1 MKQYSLQKFKE
12 SKRIKRKFKITLT
25 IMIISIL
32 IILIALYLANS
43 DFRNFIDVH
52 ILRKEISENDAI
64 QLNIDVEELSYV
76 NVFNNN
82 IITINGGVLTFY
94 SDKGKEEE
102 NLDIILSS
110 PISDSDEKYLVL
122 GDKGGNKIYLI
133 NDKNIKWEKEVE
145 GKISKV
151 SVNKKGYVSVISSGN
166 TSESDISVFNAKG
179 DNIFTYHL
187 ASTYAID
194 SDISENNKYL
204 AIAEVDY
211 SGVSAKSQIKILS
224 IDDVQ
229 KDKTKAIVHTYDGE
243 AGDIVTDLN
252 YQDGDNALCLF
263 DSYIINIT
271 PEKDEKLYT
280 IDNNSTLF
288 ADINLDKGYV
298 KIEKESEEIFKSDY
312 RLKISD
318 LSNNEKLYAL
328 EGNVKKLKVNS
339 NMMGI
344 VSGTTVEFV
353 SKDGWL
359 CKKYI
364 GSKEIKDIY
373 ISKNIAAIVYKDR
386 IDIIT
391 F

>member
-94 SDKGKEEE
+94 SDKGKEEG

-166 TSESDISVFNAKG
+166 TSESDISVFKG
-179 DNIFTYHL
+179 
-187 ASTYAID
+187 
-194 SDISENNKYL
+194 
-204 AIAEVDY
+204 
-211 SGVSAKSQIKILS
+211 
-224 IDDVQ
+224 
-229 KDKTKAIVHTYDGE
+229 
-243 AGDIVTDLN
+243 
-252 YQDGDNALCLF
+252 
-263 DSYIINIT
+263 
-271 PEKDEKLYT
+271 
-280 IDNNSTLF
+280 
-288 ADINLDKGYV
+288 
-298 KIEKESEEIFKSDY
+298 
-312 RLKISD
+312 
-318 LSNNEKLYAL
+318 
-328 EGNVKKLKVNS
+328 KK
-339 NMMGI
+339 
-344 VSGTTVEFV
+344 
-353 SKDGWL
+353 
-359 CKKYI
+359 
-364 GSKEIKDIY
+364 
-373 ISKNIAAIVYKDR
+373 
-386 IDIIT
+386 
-391 F
+391 

>member
-1 MKQYSLQKFKE
+1 M
-12 SKRIKRKFKITLT
+12 
-25 IMIISIL
+25 
-32 IILIALYLANS
+32 
-43 DFRNFIDVH
+43 
-52 ILRKEISENDAI
+52 
-64 QLNIDVEELSYV
+64 
-76 NVFNNN
+76 
-82 IITINGGVLTFY
+82 
-94 SDKGKEEE
+94 
-102 NLDIILSS
+102 
-110 PISDSDEKYLVL
+110 
-122 GDKGGNKIYLI
+122 
-133 NDKNIKWEKEVE
+133 
-145 GKISKV
+145 
-151 SVNKKGYVSVISSGN
+151 
-166 TSESDISVFNAKG
+166 
-179 DNIFTYHL
+179 
-187 ASTYAID
+187 
-194 SDISENNKYL
+194 
-204 AIAEVDY
+204 
-211 SGVSAKSQIKILS
+211 
-224 IDDVQ
+224 
-229 KDKTKAIVHTYDGE
+229 
-243 AGDIVTDLN
+243 TDLN
-252 YQDGDNALCLF
+252 YQDGDNAICLF

-339 NMMGI
+339 DMMGI